1 MRKTTGI
8 FIRFLG
14 IILFLLI
21 CFFIDFRKIWLLLK
35 EADLIYLLL
44 PAPLF
49 LLNIL
54 IKGYRWKRMLRL
66 QGFTLSL
73 SESFRVYSASLLF
86 GLLTP
91 GRVGELTKAVY
102 LKAKGFPYRSS
113 LASVIL
119 DRLADIVSLIL
130 IGYVSMLAFFSL
142 FRSEIVVMGIFFIL
156 VPLVLFVLLKGSG
169 LGRSALLFM
178 VKKFERQESGDSIE
192 NKLQD
197 FLRDF
202 SLLLKKGAGS
212 ITLFTLAAWVVYFLQ
227 LYLFSLS
234 LDFHLP
240 VSYFIAVVSISLLVS
255 FLPVSIAGIGTRDG
269 ALIGLFSLIGL
280 SRESAITFSFLFL
293 YMYLVNGVVCWLI
306 YLKEPVELG
315 FRLRSS

>member
-1 MRKTTGI
+1 MRKRAGRI

-21 CFFIDFRKIWLLLK
+21 CLFVDFKKIWLLVK
-35 EADLIYLLL
+35 GANLIYLLL

-119 DRLADIVSLIL
+119 DRLADIVSLIF
-130 IGYVSMLAFFSL
+130 IGYVSMLAFSSF
-142 FRSEIVVMGIFFIL
+142 FRSEIVVMGISFIL
-156 VPLVLFVLLKGSG
+156 VPLVLFVLLKRSG

-202 SLLLKKGAGS
+202 LLLLKKGTGS

-255 FLPVSIAGIGTRDG
+255 FLPISIAGIGTRDG
-269 ALIGLFSLIGL
+269 ALIGL